1 VVKTFRRG
9 QNFQTRSKLSDE
21 VETFRRGQ
29 NFQVSEVDCVA
40 FGFLVISK
48 YAPISADVSL
58 DNYPNFSR
66 YVDRMKSEV
75 YPDWDEMLKVK
86 I

>member
-1 VVKTFRRG
+1 
-9 QNFQTRSKLSDE
+9 
-21 VETFRRGQ
+21 
-29 NFQVSEVDCVA
+29 
-40 FGFLVISK
+40 
-48 YAPISADVSL
+48 VSL